1 LVTLSAQLPVK
12 AALEARSLADGALE
26 LRLAGPWTLHSDR
39 PSPEDVGRRLDVSP
53 KPKRLVI
60 AAAEVSEW
68 DSGLLTF
75 LTSVK
80 AQATA
85 RHIDIDATAIPE
97 GARKLLALAGAVPE
111 KKGARREGKS
121 DPFLARVGK
130 RAQGWLAGFA
140 DATSFVGEVAM
151 AVGRLVTGKARFRR
165 SDLVLVI
172 QEVGAQAL
180 PIVSLISFL
189 VGVIL
194 AFVGAL
200 QLSMFGAQI
209 FVSNLVAIGMS
220 REMGAMMAAIIMAG
234 RTGAAF
240 AAQIGTMQVN
250 EEVDALQTFG
260 IPPMDFLVLPRMLA
274 LILMMP
280 LLCLYA
286 IFVGIFG
293 GFFVGV
299 FLLDL
304 SPIQYY
310 HQTLAF
316 LGVGDFAVGVGK
328 SVIFG
333 IIIAITGCMCGM
345 RCGRNAAAVGQAATS
360 AVVSAIVLIV
370 VFDGLFAVLTS
381 VLGI

>member
-1 LVTLSAQLPVK
+1 
-12 AALEARSLADGALE
+12 
-26 LRLAGPWTLHSDR
+26 
-39 PSPEDVGRRLDVSP
+39 
-53 KPKRLVI
+53 
-60 AAAEVSEW
+60 
-68 DSGLLTF
+68 
-75 LTSVK
+75 
-80 AQATA
+80 
-85 RHIDIDATAIPE
+85 
-97 GARKLLALAGAVPE
+97 
-111 KKGARREGKS
+111 
-121 DPFLARVGK
+121 
-130 RAQGWLAGFA
+130 
-140 DATSFVGEVAM
+140 
-151 AVGRLVTGKARFRR
+151 
-165 SDLVLVI
+165 
-172 QEVGAQAL
+172 
-180 PIVSLISFL
+180 
-189 VGVIL
+189 
-194 AFVGAL
+194 
-200 QLSMFGAQI
+200 
-209 FVSNLVAIGMS
+209 MS

>member
-1 LVTLSAQLPVK
+1 V
-12 AALEARSLADGALE
+12 LEAAPKAVLDYRLTRDSELE
-26 LRLAGPWTLHSDR
+26 LFLAGPWTLKSTR
-39 PSPEDVGRRLDVSP
+39 PDIEEVSRKLDASPEINRIVFSTEQVT
-53 KPKRLVI
+53 
-60 AAAEVSEW
+60 AW

-75 LTSVK
+75 LTAVNAVCTSRQIGFDP
-80 AQATA
+80 AGL
-85 RHIDIDATAIPE
+85 PE
-97 GARKLLALAGAVPE
+97 GARKLLGLAAAVPE
-111 KKGARREGKS
+111 KAGARRQRQAE
-121 DPFLARVGK
+121 PFLSRVGTWSLGI
-130 RAQGWLAGFA
+130 AASFEDSLAFIGGAALAFGRL
-140 DATSFVGEVAM
+140 FVG
-151 AVGRLVTGKARFRR
+151 RARFRG
-165 SDLVLVI
+165 SDLAVVL
-172 QEVGAQAL
+172 QETGAQAL

-200 QLSMFGAQI
+200 QLQLFGAQI
-209 FVSNLVAIGMS
+209 FVANLVAIGMT

-260 IPPMDFLVLPRMLA
+260 IDPMDFLVLPRMIA

-286 IFVGIFG
+286 IFIGIIGGAFVGIFM
-293 GFFVGV
+293 
-299 FLLDL
+299 LDL
-304 SPIQYY
+304 SPILYY

-316 LGVGDFAVGVGK
+316 LGARDFAVGVFKAG
-328 SVIFG
+328 VFG
-333 IIIAITGCMCGM
+333 VIIALAGCMSGM
-345 RCGRNAAAVGQAATS
+345 QCGRNAAAVGQAATS

-381 VLGI
+381 ALGI

>member
-1 LVTLSAQLPVK
+1 MASSAQLPAK
-12 AALEARSLADGALE
+12 AALEARSLVDGALE
-26 LRLAGPWTLHSDR
+26 LRLAGPWTVHSDR
-39 PSPEDVGRRLDVSP
+39 PPADDVGRRLDAEP

-60 AAAEVSEW
+60 TAGEVSEW
-68 DSGLLTF
+68 DSGLLTY
-75 LTSVK
+75 LTAVK
-80 AQATA
+80 SQAAA
-85 RHIDIDATAIPE
+85 RHIDVDATAVPE
-97 GARKLLALAGAVPE
+97 GARKLLALAAAVPE
-111 KKGARREGKS
+111 KKGARREGET

-130 RAQGWLAGFA
+130 RAQGWLAGFT
-140 DATSFVGEVAM
+140 DATSFVGEVSLS
-151 AVGRLVTGKARFRR
+151 VGRLFTGKARFRR
-165 SDLVLVI
+165 SDFILVI

-200 QLSMFGAQI
+200 QLSLFGAQI
-209 FVSNLVAIGMS
+209 FISNLVAIGMA
-220 REMGAMMAAIIMAG
+220 REMGAMMTAIIMAG

-286 IFVGIFG
+286 IFVGILG

-328 SVIFG
+328 AVIFG
-333 IIIAITGCMCGM
+333 VIIAITGCMCGI
-345 RCGRNAAAVGQAATS
+345 RCGRNAAAVGQAATT

>member
-1 LVTLSAQLPVK
+1 MRLS
-12 AALEARSLADGALE
+12 
-26 LRLAGPWTLHSDR
+26 GPWTLHSNR
-39 PSPEDVGRRLDVSP
+39 PSAEDVGKRLDAAPQPNRV
-53 KPKRLVI
+53 VI
-60 AAAEVSEW
+60 AAGEVSAW

-75 LTSVK
+75 LTAVK
-80 AQATA
+80 SAAA
-85 RHIDIDATAIPE
+85 VRGIEVDAGAVPE
-97 GARKLLALAGAVPE
+97 GARKLLALAAAVPE
-111 KKGARREGKS
+111 KKGARREGQTE
-121 DPFLARVGK
+121 PFLARVGK
-130 RAQGWLAGFA
+130 RAQGWAA
-140 DATSFVGEVAM
+140 SVTDATSFVGEVAL
-151 AVGRLVTGKARFRR
+151 ATGRLFTGRARFRR
-165 SDLVLVI
+165 SDLFLVI

-200 QLSMFGAQI
+200 QLSLFGAQI
-209 FVSNLVAIGMS
+209 FISNLVAIGMA

-299 FLLDL
+299 VLLDL

-316 LGVGDFAVGVGK
+316 LGVADFAVGIGK
-328 SVIFG
+328 SVVFG

-381 VLGI
+381 ILGI

>member
-1 LVTLSAQLPVK
+1 MTLSAQLPVK

-39 PSPEDVGRRLDVSP
+39 PSPEEVVRRLDASP

-260 IPPMDFLVLPRMLA
+260 IP
-274 LILMMP
+274 
-280 LLCLYA
+280 
-286 IFVGIFG
+286 
-293 GFFVGV
+293 
-299 FLLDL
+299 
-304 SPIQYY
+304 
-310 HQTLAF
+310 
-316 LGVGDFAVGVGK
+316 
-328 SVIFG
+328 
-333 IIIAITGCMCGM
+333 
-345 RCGRNAAAVGQAATS
+345 
-360 AVVSAIVLIV
+360 
-370 VFDGLFAVLTS
+370 
-381 VLGI
+381 